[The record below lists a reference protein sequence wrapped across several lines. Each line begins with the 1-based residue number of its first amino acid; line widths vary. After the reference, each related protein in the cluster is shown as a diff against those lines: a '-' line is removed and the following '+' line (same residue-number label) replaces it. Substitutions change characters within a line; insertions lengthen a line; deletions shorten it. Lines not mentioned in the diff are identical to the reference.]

1 MGWILLSGG
10 PYGPPAWSRRVLLRL
25 TSGPLDA
32 LGPSL
37 PPPGPSRQEWG
48 TAEPGVSWVLDTTY
62 HPKAYLASVLT
73 INAVVERFT
82 EEL

>member
-1 MGWILLSGG
+1 MGWTLLGRG
-10 PYGPPAWSRRVLLRL
+10 PYRPPAWSRRVLLRL

-48 TAEPGVSWVLDTTY
+48 TAEPGVSWGPGY
-62 HPKAYLASVLT
+62 YLPSKSVFSKCF
-73 INAVVERFT
+73 NN
-82 EEL
+82 